1 MGSYVFISGAAGG
14 LGKAFAAECASRGW
28 DLFLTDRDDGAL
40 APAAAGLE
48 RMYGVDVITEACDLT
63 DPAARDALWA
73 SVARRGLRFHFLFNV
88 AGIDFQGPFDER
100 RVDELRT
107 ILRLNVESTVETTR
121 RLLAF
126 RDPTR
131 PLRVVNVSSLA
142 AFFPMPVKAVYA
154 ASKRFLL
161 DWSLALDRE
170 LRPAGV
176 TVTALCPAG
185 MPTNESCVRGIDAQ
199 GLMGRITTVNV
210 GDVARLTVDRALAG
224 RPVVVPGWVN
234 QVMRFAGSLLPA
246 PVVAGVI
253 GRRWSKSHERSHG
266 AGVISR
272 RGESYAFSL

>member
-1 MGSYVFISGAAGG
+1 MKSYVFISGATGG

-28 DLFLTDRDDGAL
+28 DLFLTDLDAGAL
-40 APAAAGLE
+40 APAAAGLA
-48 RMYGVDVITEACDLT
+48 RMYGVDVITAPCDLT
-63 DPAARDALWA
+63 DPAAREALLA
-73 SVARRGLRFHFLFNV
+73 DIARRGIGFHFVFNV
-88 AGIDFQGPFDER
+88 AGIDYQGPFDER

-107 ILRLNVESTVETTR
+107 ILRLNVESTVEVTR
-121 RLLAF
+121 GLLAH

-131 PLRVVNVSSLA
+131 PLHIVNVSSLA

-170 LRPAGV
+170 MRPAGV

-185 MPTNESCVRGIDAQ
+185 MPTNESCVQGIAAQ

-224 RPVVVPGWVN
+224 RPIVVPGWVN
-234 QVMRFAGSLLPA
+234 QVMRYVGSLVPA

-253 GRRWSKSHERSHG
+253 GRRWAKSHARSH
-266 AGVISR
+266 AGRVA
-272 RGESYAFSL
+272 SYQLRVAS

>member
-1 MGSYVFISGAAGG
+1 MKSYVFISGATGG

-28 DLFLTDRDDGAL
+28 DLFLTDLDAGAL
-40 APAAAGLE
+40 APAAAGLA
-48 RMYGVDVITEACDLT
+48 RMYDVDVITAPCDLT
-63 DPAARDALWA
+63 DPAAREALLA
-73 SVARRGLRFHFLFNV
+73 EIARRGARFHFVFNV
-88 AGIDFQGPFDER
+88 AGIDYEGPFDER
-100 RVDELRT
+100 RVGELRT
-107 ILRLNVESTVETTR
+107 ILRLNVESTVEVTR
-121 RLLAF
+121 GLLAH

-131 PLRVVNVSSLA
+131 PLHIVNVSSLA

-170 LRPAGV
+170 MRPAGV

-210 GDVARLTVDRALAG
+210 GDVAHLTVDRALAG

-234 QVMRFAGSLLPA
+234 QVMRFAGSLVPA
-246 PVVAGVI
+246 TLVAGVI
-253 GRRWSKSHERSHG
+253 GRRWAKSHEKSHVVVRREVAA
-266 AGVISR
+266 AG
-272 RGESYAFSL
+272 

>member
-1 MGSYVFISGAAGG
+1 MKSYVFISGATGG

-28 DLFLTDRDDGAL
+28 DLFLTDLDAGAL
-40 APAAAGLE
+40 TPAADGIE
-48 RMYGVDVITEACDLT
+48 RMYGVDVITAPCDLT
-63 DPAARDALWA
+63 DPAAREALLA
-73 SVARRGLRFHFLFNV
+73 DIARRGIGFHFVFNV
-88 AGIDFQGPFDER
+88 AGIDYQGPFDER

-107 ILRLNVESTVETTR
+107 ILRLNVESTVEVTR
-121 RLLAF
+121 GLLVH

-131 PLRVVNVSSLA
+131 PLYIVNVSSLA

-170 LRPAGV
+170 MRPAGV

-185 MPTNESCVRGIDAQ
+185 MPTNESCVRGIAAQ

-210 GDVARLTVDRALAG
+210 GDVAKLTVDRALAG

-234 QVMRFAGSLLPA
+234 QVMRYAGSLVPA
-246 PVVAGVI
+246 PVVAGMI
-253 GRRWSKSHERSHG
+253 GRRWSKSHEKSHVAVQRRMVV
-266 AGVISR
+266 AG
-272 RGESYAFSL
+272 